1 MIIRELSF
9 SANFYRK
16 LYQRCSLKRERT
28 FQKERLIKIFSL
40 VVCSKDYKHFDFTI
54 NFCRSK
60 TVNKL
65 EGN

>member
-1 MIIRELSF
+1 MF
-9 SANFYRK
+9 
-16 LYQRCSLKRERT
+16 LKREN
-28 FQKERLIKIFSL
+28 FSKGEANKGL
-40 VVCSKDYKHFDFTI
+40 FFAVYSKDYKHFDFTI